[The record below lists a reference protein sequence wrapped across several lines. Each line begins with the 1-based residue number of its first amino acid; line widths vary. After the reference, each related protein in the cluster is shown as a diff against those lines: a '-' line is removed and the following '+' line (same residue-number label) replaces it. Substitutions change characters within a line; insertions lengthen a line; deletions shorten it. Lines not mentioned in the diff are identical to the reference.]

1 MTTTMH
7 TFKEARTH
15 EADEALKKVAALL
28 SGSDQTLILSD
39 KQGGKVVLPSEAIEA
54 FSQVIDALR
63 ARKPTVFYP
72 KQALLTTQQA
82 ADYLGVSR
90 PYLIQL
96 LDDGKIPYSMV
107 GTHRKILYEDL
118 ADYRA
123 EMKRVQHA
131 AIAEIIRISEE
142 AGLYEL
148 E

>member
-72 KQALLTTQQA
+72 KQALLTTQQG